1 MQVGQFFTVQGTV
14 LLPTCNL
21 LYLCN
26 EEIIWTLLFSETL
39 YVIKKLVI
47 KLSKWGISVSHA
59 INVSYQQVSGYSR
72 FSAFVDKN

>member
-47 KLSKWGISVSHA
+47 KMGHFSISCHQRFVSAGIRL
-59 INVSYQQVSGYSR
+59 QQV
-72 FSAFVDKN
+72 FSFC